1 MMQEEKIFIQND
13 SLLIEALLHRTSG
26 AQGTVICHPH
36 SLMGGSMYNNV
47 VEALQEAFA
56 GEGVSTLRFNFR
68 GVGGSTGNYDEG
80 RGERRDILAVCNYLK
95 HMGMSNIFFAGY
107 SFGAWVGSK
116 VIEDNDNP
124 FSFSI
129 CVAPPI
135 DLFEFNWNQLKN
147 KIDLLICGDRDQ
159 FCSADILADEA
170 KKMNSVLEVIQGAD
184 HFYGG
189 KEKELM
195 EILHKFML
203 KKT

>member
-1 MMQEEKIFIQND
+1 MMREEKIYIQNG
-13 SLLIEALLHRTSG
+13 SFIIEALFCGLSKEQ
-26 AQGTVICHPH
+26 AVVICHPH

-80 RGERRDILAVCNYLK
+80 RGEKRDIMSVCNHLK